1 MLHRDVA
8 VGLLSV
14 LAVACLLASSLTQR
28 GAGGRELSD
37 LQVFEPLDG
46 GTGELS
52 IITVPRLPRLQSL
65 ANRVCWKECNENFAA
80 CTAAPQQ
87 IPGMS
92 VCTKV
97 HRKRE

>member
-1 MLHRDVA
+1 MLCREIA

-14 LAVACLLASSLTQR
+14 LAVACLLASSLTQQES
-28 GAGGRELSD
+28 GGGELSD
-37 LQVFEPLDG
+37 LQVFEPLDE
-46 GTGELS
+46 GTGELG
-52 IITVPRLPRLQSL
+52 IITAPRLPRLQNL
-65 ANRVCWKECNENFAA
+65 ANRVCWKECNENYAA